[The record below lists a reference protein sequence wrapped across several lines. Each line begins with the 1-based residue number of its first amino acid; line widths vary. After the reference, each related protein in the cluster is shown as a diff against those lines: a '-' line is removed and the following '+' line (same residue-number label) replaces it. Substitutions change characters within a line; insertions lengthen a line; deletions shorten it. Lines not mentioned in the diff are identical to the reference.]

1 MGPPEGVLCLP
12 GPAFSYDYARGALAV
27 HGVPLT
33 VHQDGGQARALPHS
47 ASFTSLPP

>member
-1 MGPPEGVLCLP
+1 MGPPDGILALP

-33 VHQDGGQARALPHS
+33 VHQDGGQARRHFSILSPC
-47 ASFTSLPP
+47 AS